1 MRVKSSR
8 MTADRTVIEYWDLE
22 QGYPL
27 VRTEAMKLAAFAGS
41 GADVERVFSTGR
53 ATFDYYMGSLDSE
66 TISLRLCAKVN
77 GLMLKLFGC
86 EKLDAFALTRV
97 VLPDPGPDDDF
108 PEDVTPDVPDEAEP
122 NGDDDS
128 GAV

>member
-8 MTADRTVIEYWDLE
+8 VTVDRTVIEYWDLE

-41 GADVERVFSTGR
+41 GADMERVFSTGR
-53 ATFDYYMGSLDSE
+53 ATFDYYMGALDSE
-66 TISLRLCAKVN
+66 TISHRLCAKVN
-77 GLMLKLFGC
+77 GLKLFRC

-97 VLPDPGPDDDF
+97 VLPDPATTTSRRMLF
-108 PEDVTPDVPDEAEP
+108 QTSRTRLSRFEW
-122 NGDDDS
+122 
-128 GAV
+128 